1 MKSSFHN
8 LSVLNY
14 TYLPVKGDKH
24 DGNQNSRKPLH
35 NHVFLFSTVRPR
47 LPKKRKYIGLY
58 LERKKIQI
66 GKGTDER
73 LFVCGNSC
81 QWPESLNFPLKVVIE
96 DNLASGLDKLSH
108 PDAQNLRGDSIY
120 CQVFTCCGRSSH
132 ASAPEADT
140 GLCHASSAL
149 GSICNVDIVNHL

>member
-1 MKSSFHN
+1 MTAIRILAN
-8 LSVLNY
+8 LSTTTCFFSAPPSDRDFLNKEN
-14 TYLPVKGDKH
+14 TFDW
-24 DGNQNSRKPLH
+24 
-35 NHVFLFSTVRPR
+35 F
-47 LPKKRKYIGLY
+47 IY
-58 LERKKIQI
+58 LERRKIQI

-96 DNLASGLDKLSH
+96 DNLASGLDELSH
-108 PDAQNLRGDSIY
+108 PDAQNLCGDSIY
-120 CQVFTCCGRSSH
+120 CQVFTCCERSSH

-140 GLCHASSAL
+140 GLCHASAAL